1 MKLQFII
8 TFILIGKFIFS
19 QNKDVTQLQ
28 PKIIVTPRVDKG
40 QDIRSLLESDF
51 NLRNA
56 ISVVKQAFDERQY
69 TTTDFMEALK
79 SAEESAARGTSN
91 QTQLS
96 KNEILN
102 RYTKAEI
109 EIQIDFKESSNSD
122 GKQVNI
128 ILNANLIGEASA
140 LATIDCQS
148 PRLRE
153 ESINLTKMAIKKNI
167 DGFMSTLQMK
177 FTDIVNNGISYQMDL
192 QIRGG
197 ETFSFQDDVPSDDE
211 QLSYLI
217 YDWLRNNACK
227 NYATMDD
234 ESETALAFTIKIPLR
249 DSNTGMNYTISD
261 FQRSFR
267 KFIKEKGFTCDFAK
281 TEGKKLYVEAF
292 QK

>member
-1 MKLQFII
+1 MKVQLII
-8 TFILIGKFIFS
+8 IFILLGNFLFS
-19 QNKDVTQLQ
+19 QTKDVTQLQ
-28 PKIIVTPRVDKG
+28 PKIVVTPRVDKG
-40 QDIRSLLESDF
+40 QDIRTLLESDF

-79 SAEESAARGTSN
+79 SAEESAARSTSN
-91 QTQLS
+91 QAELS

-102 RYTKAEI
+102 RFTKAEI

-122 GKQVNI
+122 GKQVNV
-128 ILNANLIGEASA
+128 ILNANLIGEASS

-148 PRLRE
+148 PRLKDDV
-153 ESINLTKMAIKKNI
+153 INLTKIAIKKNI
-167 DGFMSTLQMK
+167 DGFMSTLQLK
-177 FTDIVNNGISYQMDL
+177 FTDIVNNGISYQMDF
-192 QIRGG
+192 QIRNS
-197 ETFSFQDDVPSDDE
+197 ETFSFQDDIPSDDE

-234 ESETALAFTIKIPLR
+234 ESETALTFTVKIPLR
-249 DSNTGMNYTISD
+249 DSKTGMNYTISD
-261 FQRSFR
+261 FQRSLR
-267 KFIKEKGFTCDFAK
+267 KFFKEKGFSCDFAK
-281 TEGKKLYVEAF
+281 TEGKKLYIEVF